1 MARRVLLKAG
11 GRADVGERLLGSKL
25 QMLSGSGN
33 RRPGIALSI
42 LTGRIAEQL
51 SSLDA
56 FYAPDPV
63 IIEEAPVVTFI
74 SELSEKPRRPHLLA
88 RTVYLTESHLR
99 DIDAIIHAWQ
109 PDQSRRVTRSAVLRR
124 AIEHLR
130 DAVEADPGGLG
141 VGDKDN
147 HCWSANSHD

>member
-42 LTGRIAEQL
+42 LTGRIAEQF

-56 FYAPDPV
+56 FYTPDPV
-63 IIEEAPVVTFI
+63 VTEAAPVVTVI
-74 SELSEKPRRPHLLA
+74 SEKPRRPHLLA

-99 DIDAIIHAWQ
+99 DIDAIINAWQ